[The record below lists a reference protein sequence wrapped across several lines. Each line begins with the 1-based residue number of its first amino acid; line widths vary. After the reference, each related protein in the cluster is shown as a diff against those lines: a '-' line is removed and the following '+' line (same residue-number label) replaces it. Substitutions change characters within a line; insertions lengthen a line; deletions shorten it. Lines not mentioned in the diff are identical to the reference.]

1 MSAYAGQSLRS
12 RDHQGTLGLLP
23 PRGAGAYEEFLKLYG
38 PTPEP
43 GERLIGVVEASGL
56 SGRGGAGFPTAR
68 KLRAVRDGRRPV
80 VLANGTEGEPASH
93 KDEVLLSHNPHLV
106 IDGALLAADAVRAR
120 RVIIAV
126 ARATDAAAQLERAL
140 ASRPDGDRVEVKTVP
155 ERFIA
160 GEESALVHF
169 LNGGEAKPTA
179 TPPRAFERGVGGRPT
194 LVQNVETLA
203 TLALIARYGEEWFRA
218 SGTAAEPG
226 NVLATVSG
234 AVRMPGVLEV
244 PIGILLSDL
253 FARCGGLTEPASAYL
268 VGGYFGR
275 WVPSIEGLEL
285 NNASLATAGGR
296 LGARAVIALPESSC
310 GVLESARVIAY
321 MAGQSAEQCGPCVF
335 GLRTLAARFAT
346 IARAEPGATEA
357 YGALAGLHRQI
368 ARRGACA
375 HPDGVLEFAASAT
388 NVFADEFSAHLAGHC
403 TARSHQHVLP
413 VPTKQGDWR

>member
-23 PRGAGAYEEFLKLYG
+23 PRGAGAYEEFLNLYG
-38 PTPEP
+38 PTPTP
-43 GERLIGVVEASGL
+43 GERLIGVLEGSGL

-93 KDEVLLSHNPHLV
+93 KDEVLLAHNPHLV

-226 NVLATVSG
+226 NVLATVCG

-244 PIGILLSDL
+244 PLGILLSDL

-275 WVPSIEGLEL
+275 WVPPIEGLEL
-285 NNASLATAGGR
+285 SNESLATAGGR

-321 MAGQSAEQCGPCVF
+321 MARQSAEQCGPCVF

-357 YGALAGLHRQI
+357 YRALAGLHRQI

-388 NVFADEFSAHLAGHC
+388 TVFADEFSAHLAGHC
-403 TARSHQHVLP
+403 TAHSHQHVLP